1 MTPLFSRQAIGLIA
15 TGLIAIGLIAIGLI
29 AIGLKETVN
38 AIAQGNSA
46 VTSVLSFLLK
56 TCDVHS

>member
-1 MTPLFSRQAIGLIA
+1 MTALFSRRAI
-15 TGLIAIGLIAIGLI
+15 GLIAIGLIAIGLI
-29 AIGLKETVN
+29 AIGLKVTVN
-38 AIAQGNSA
+38 AIAQRNSE